1 VAQVI
6 ARQSGRAVRHRLVPG
21 EAVSERLSALGAEPW
36 FAADMGM
43 LHGMLADGYEDVVT
57 SDLSSLT
64 GVAATPLDRFV
75 SDFSAR
81 FTPDSA
87 VPRRPR

>member
-1 VAQVI
+1 
-6 ARQSGRAVRHRLVPG
+6 
-21 EAVSERLSALGAEPW
+21 
-36 FAADMGM
+36 MGL

-57 SDLSSLT
+57 SDLLSLT

-81 FTPDSA
+81 IDLDSA
-87 VPRRPR
+87 DSGRPR